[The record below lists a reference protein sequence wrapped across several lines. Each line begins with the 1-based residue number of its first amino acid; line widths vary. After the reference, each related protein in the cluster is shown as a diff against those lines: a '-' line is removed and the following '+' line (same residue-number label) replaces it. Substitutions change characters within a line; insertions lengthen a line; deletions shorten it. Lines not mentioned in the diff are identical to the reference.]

1 MRGILALVV
10 PLLALLAAI
19 AWGATAIV
27 QRTSRRGFERDLRA
41 RAELLVSGAR
51 ETLAGA
57 LRHDDRVRARR
68 ILAEW
73 VRDEQVSAAALC
85 DAGGAMIAATPGR
98 PEAIGCR
105 SVRARGPG
113 QEATPEAW
121 SYQTLGGAGP
131 VHVTA
136 VPLGDEAGPVGFA
149 VVIEDMGGV
158 ARREAEMRSW
168 LWLAFAVVALAA
180 AAAAVL
186 AVRVSWRSW
195 TREVRRV
202 LRGALPLA
210 GVRPG
215 LEPRAR
221 SRYLP
226 LLSDVRALVAE
237 LVAEQVE
244 GRAGAWGPQRLREAL
259 AQHLPGS
266 EVIVVSNREP
276 FSHERGAD
284 GEVRVIHPASGLV
297 TALEPVME
305 ACSGT
310 WVAHGS
316 GAADREVVDRQGRI
330 PVPPDDPTYTLR
342 RVWLGPEEEQGYYY
356 GFSNEGLWP
365 LCHQAHTR
373 PVFRS
378 DDWAHYRSV
387 NERFAVAVA
396 QEARGP
402 DPVVLVQDYHFALLP
417 RMVRERLPRAT
428 VISFWHV
435 PWPAGERF
443 EVCPFGPELLE
454 GMLGASILGFH
465 VQAHCNNFLD
475 CVDRALEA
483 RIDRE
488 RQSVVLGG
496 EETLVRAYP
505 ISIDWPMRWAAGAAP
520 VPECRAEVFRELGLA
535 PDALLGVGV
544 DRLDYTKGIEER
556 LLAVERLLER
566 FPQFQ
571 GRFTFA
577 QLAAPSRS
585 RIPRYQELDR
595 SVEEL
600 AVRVN
605 GRFGAGGWRPIVL
618 LRAHHEPPDV
628 FRYYRAA
635 DLCYV
640 SSLHDGMNLV
650 AKEFVAAREDEAGV
664 LVLSRFTGAAREL
677 SDALLVNPYDLE
689 EASGAMAA
697 ALAMGREE
705 QRARM
710 RAMRA
715 LVAEFNV
722 YRWAGR
728 MLVDGG
734 RLRKRD
740 RSRARPGPAAVRS
753 LEGPAAR
760 G

>member
-1 MRGILALVV
+1 MRALVALLL
-10 PLLALLAAI
+10 PLLLVLGLI
-19 AWGATAIV
+19 AWGATEV
-27 QRTSRRGFERDLRA
+27 VERTSRRWFEREMRA
-41 RAELLVSGAR
+41 RAGLLVQGQR
-51 ETLAGA
+51 EPLVAA
-57 LRHDDRVRARR
+57 LRHDDRARARK
-68 ILAEW
+68 IVGELA
-73 VRDEQVSAAALC
+73 RDERVSAAALC
-85 DAGGAMIAATPGR
+85 DAGGALLASTAGR
-98 PEAIGCR
+98 PESIGCR
-105 SVRARGPG
+105 SARARGPG
-113 QEATPEAW
+113 EGASPDPW
-121 SYQTLGGAGP
+121 SFDAVGASGP

-136 VPLGDEAGPVGFA
+136 VPLADEAGPLGFA
-149 VVIEDMGGV
+149 MVLEDMDWV
-158 ARREAEMRSW
+158 FRREVQTRW
-168 LWLAFAVVALAA
+168 FLWIAFGVVAV
-180 AAAAVL
+180 AAAVATTL

-195 TREVRRV
+195 TRELRR
-202 LRGALPLA
+202 LLWGALPLT
-210 GVRPG
+210 GTSGTPIPRPK
-215 LEPRAR
+215 RQFQ
-221 SRYLP
+221 P
-226 LLSDVRALVAE
+226 LVSDVRALVAD

-244 GRAGAWGPQRLREAL
+244 GRAGLWGPERLRDAL
-259 AQHLPGS
+259 AKHLPGS
-266 EVIVVSNREP
+266 EVIVVANREP
-276 FSHERGAD
+276 FSHERGPD
-284 GEVRVIHPASGLV
+284 GQLQIQHPASGLV

-310 WVAHGS
+310 WIAHGG
-316 GAADREVVDRQGRI
+316 GAADREVVDRHGRI
-330 PVPPDDPTYTLR
+330 QVPPGNPTYTLR
-342 RVWLGPEEEQGYYY
+342 RIWLSPEEEQGYYY
-356 GFSNEGLWP
+356 GFSNEGLWA

-373 PVFRS
+373 PLFRG
-378 DDWAHYRSV
+378 DDWTHYREV
-387 NERFAVAVA
+387 NRRFAEAVV

-428 VISFWHV
+428 IVTFWHI
-435 PWPAGERF
+435 PWPGGELF
-443 EVCPFGPELLE
+443 GICPFGPELLE
-454 GMLGASILGFH
+454 GLLGSSILGFH
-465 VQAHCNNFLD
+465 VQAHCNNFID
-475 CVDRALEA
+475 SVDRSLEA

-488 RQSVVLGG
+488 AQSVVLGG

-505 ISIDWPMRWAAGAAP
+505 ISIDWPSRWAAEAPP
-520 VPECRAEVFRELGLA
+520 VPECRAQVFRELGLA

-556 LLAVERLLER
+556 LLAVERLLAR

-571 GRFTFA
+571 GRFTFV

-600 AVRVN
+600 AVRIN
-605 GRFGAGGWRPIVL
+605 GRFGSGAYRPVVL
-618 LRAHHEPPDV
+618 LRAHHEPPAV
-628 FRYYRAA
+628 YRTYRAA

-650 AKEFVAAREDEAGV
+650 AKEFVAAREDEGGV

-689 EASGAMAA
+689 DASSALAA
-697 ALAMGREE
+697 ALAMGRDE

-740 RSRARPGPAAVRS
+740 RTRTRPALAPVRS
-753 LEGPAAR
+753 IHDPAAR

>member
-1 MRGILALVV
+1 MRAF
-10 PLLALLAAI
+10 LALLLPLLVVLGLL
-19 AWGATAIV
+19 AWGASEAV
-27 QRTSRRGFERDLRA
+27 QRTSQRWFEHEMQT
-41 RAELLVSGAR
+41 RAELLVGGVR
-51 ETLAGA
+51 EAAAGA
-57 LRHDDRVRARR
+57 LRHEDRTRARR
-68 ILAEW
+68 VLADLT
-73 VRDEQVSAAALC
+73 RDERVSAAALC
-85 DAGGAMIAATPGR
+85 DAGGGLLASTPTR
-98 PEAIGCR
+98 PETLGCK

-113 QEATPEAW
+113 EGPLGSAW
-121 SYQTLGGAGP
+121 SFEALGVDGP
-131 VHVTA
+131 VHVSA
-136 VPLGDEAGPVGFA
+136 VPVADAEGPTGFA
-149 VVIEDMGGV
+149 VVLEDTAWA
-158 ARREAEMRSW
+158 ARRERQVRLF
-168 LWLAFAVVALAA
+168 LWMAFGVVALAA
-180 AAAAVL
+180 AAVATVAVQF
-186 AVRVSWRSW
+186 SWRSW
-195 TREVRRV
+195 TREVRRA
-202 LRGALPLA
+202 LWAALPLSGA
-210 GVRPG
+210 GTPRP
-215 LEPRAR
+215 PFAR
-221 SRYLP
+221 RQFQP
-226 LLSDVRALVAE
+226 LVSDVRALVAD

-244 GRAGAWGPQRLREAL
+244 GRAGLWGPERLRDAL
-259 AQHLPGS
+259 AKHLPGS
-266 EVIVVSNREP
+266 EVIVVANREP
-276 FSHERGAD
+276 FQHERGPD
-284 GEVRVIHPASGLV
+284 GTVSLVHPASGLV

-310 WVAHGS
+310 WIAHGG
-316 GAADREVVDRQGRI
+316 GAADREFVDGQGRLR
-330 PVPPDDPTYTLR
+330 VPPGNPTYTLR
-342 RVWLGPEEEQGYYY
+342 RVWLSPEEERGYYY
-356 GFSNEGLWP
+356 GFSNEGLWA

-378 DDWAHYRSV
+378 EDFASYEEV
-387 NERFAVAVA
+387 NARFADAVVE
-396 QEARGP
+396 EARGP

-417 RMVRERLPRAT
+417 RMIRKRLPRAIVVT
-428 VISFWHV
+428 FWHI
-435 PWPAGERF
+435 PWPGGERF

-454 GMLGASILGFH
+454 GLLGSSILGFQ
-465 VQAHCNNFLD
+465 VQAHCNNLLE

-505 ISIDWPMRWAAGAAP
+505 ISVDWPSRWAESTPP
-520 VPECRAEVFRELGLA
+520 VPECRAELLRELGLP

-556 LLAVERLLER
+556 LLAVERLLDR
-566 FPQFQ
+566 FPQFRGQ
-571 GRFTFA
+571 FTFL

-600 AVRVN
+600 AVRIN
-605 GRFGAGGWRPIVL
+605 GRFGAGGYRPIVL
-618 LRAHHEPPDV
+618 LRAHHEPPAV
-628 FRYYRAA
+628 FRAYRAA

-650 AKEFVAAREDEAGV
+650 AKEFVAAREDEGGV
-664 LVLSRFTGAAREL
+664 LILSRFTGASREL

-689 EASGAMAA
+689 EASTALAT

-734 RLRKRD
+734 RLRKR
-740 RSRARPGPAAVRS
+740 ARQRGQPGLAAVPPQ
-753 LEGPAAR
+753 EDPAAR